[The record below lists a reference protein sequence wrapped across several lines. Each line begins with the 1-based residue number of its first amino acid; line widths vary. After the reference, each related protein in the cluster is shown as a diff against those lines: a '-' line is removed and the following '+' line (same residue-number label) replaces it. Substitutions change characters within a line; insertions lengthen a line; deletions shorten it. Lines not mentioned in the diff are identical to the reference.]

1 LPGISVKAVF
11 HKKTFMLKVNL
22 ASVEGFSPEQS
33 QKLEIAKA
41 KLENALN
48 SEKFK
53 TSVLDFTFDSE
64 KTFYYRKN
72 LFGRYVDKPYSNT
85 QVYDIILNGTEL
97 PGNIALN
104 QMDLY
109 LVLLPSIN
117 PTVVGYGNPGSREI
131 YTYRNWFEKFT
142 EAEYAAHITHEW
154 CHKLGFDHS
163 HNHTRK
169 RKYSVPYAIGDL
181 VEELIE
187 HI

>member
-1 LPGISVKAVF
+1 
-11 HKKTFMLKVNL
+11 MLKVNIT
-22 ASVEGFSPEQS
+22 SSQGFSPEQTKKLVS
-33 QKLEIAKA
+33 VKDKLEIA
-41 KLENALN
+41 LN
-48 SEKFK
+48 SEIFK
-53 TSVLDFTFDSE
+53 TSVVDFRYDGDR
-64 KTFYYRKN
+64 TFYYRKN
-72 LFGRYVDKPYSNT
+72 LFGRFIDKPYSNQ
-85 QVYDIILNGTEL
+85 QVYDIIITGTEL